1 MMWIIVS
8 AVLHAPPRGDSFVAL
23 RAAASKPAPTADPS
37 HSAVRASP
45 LEPKTASRV
54 APTVSTPPEPMR
66 PSGID
71 RPPVRWAGDASRRDV
86 ERSLRAADRTLAHD
100 PDNPAA
106 LRDRARALRELER
119 WHEAADTL
127 AHLID
132 TSPESAG
139 DLLEYGTA
147 LARLSRWPAAHE
159 QFERLVQRAPD
170 DPRAWHNLAV
180 AHQALGHLAGA
191 RRAWDRV
198 IELSPRASE
207 AYARR
212 GEVLS
217 DLHQWRE
224 AADDFEAAMRL
235 EPNSVDL
242 ALNLALAQA
251 GLGLDDEARKTVREV
266 LDRHPR
272 HVPAMNRMAEL
283 SWSGYLSDP
292 DVNARLRDET
302 IAWRRRS
309 LSIDPDQP
317 EVAALLAA
325 ALGDR

>member
-1 MMWIIVS
+1 M
-8 AVLHAPPRGDSFVAL
+8 
-23 RAAASKPAPTADPS
+23 
-37 HSAVRASP
+37 
-45 LEPKTASRV
+45 
-54 APTVSTPPEPMR
+54 
-66 PSGID
+66 
-71 RPPVRWAGDASRRDV
+71 
-86 ERSLRAADRTLAHD
+86 ERSLSAADRALDHD

-106 LRDRARALRELER
+106 LRDRAHALRELER

-159 QFERLVQRAPD
+159 QFERLVELAPD

-180 AHQALGHLAGA
+180 AHQALGHLAAA
-191 RRAWDRV
+191 RGTWDRV
-198 IELSPRASE
+198 IELSPREPE

-217 DLHQWRE
+217 DLQQWRE
-224 AADDFEAAMRL
+224 AADDFETAMRL
-235 EPNSVDL
+235 QPDSVDL
-242 ALNLALAQA
+242 ALNLAHAQTK
-251 GLGLDDEARKTVREV
+251 LGLDGDARKTVREV
-266 LDRHPR
+266 LDRHPQ

-292 DVNARLRDET
+292 DLNARLRDET
-302 IAWRRRS
+302 IARCRRS
-309 LSIDPDQP
+309 LSIDPHQP